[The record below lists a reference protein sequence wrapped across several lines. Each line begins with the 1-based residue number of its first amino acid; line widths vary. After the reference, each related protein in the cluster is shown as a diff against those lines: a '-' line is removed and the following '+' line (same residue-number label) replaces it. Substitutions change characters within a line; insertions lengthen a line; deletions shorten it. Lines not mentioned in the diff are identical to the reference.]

1 MAPLSSA
8 RGQGGGYGRIIESVS
23 VSAPP
28 RTLRVG
34 ILGFGTVGSGVYRML
49 ADNQEA
55 IARKVGFPMEVV
67 RIGVKD
73 AKKSRGVDPD
83 LVTTDLAGIVDD
95 PSIDVVL
102 ELIGGVETAG
112 EMVERALRCGKSV
125 VTANKELMAK
135 HGSRLVTLARD
146 AGLDLHYEAAVGGGI
161 PLVQPLK
168 HQLAGNDVLKMMGI
182 LNGTTNS
189 ILTAMQEEGADFAD
203 ALLDAQAKGYAE
215 ADPTA
220 DVDGIDAS
228 YKIAILASI
237 AFGKQVPIEKVYR
250 EGIRGIT
257 RLDMQYAET
266 LGYRIKLLGIV
277 DAVDLDRVRV
287 RVHPALLPKTHPL
300 ASVNGVYNGLWLD
313 GDFVGDVMFSGRG
326 AGSDPTASAVVG
338 DLIDVGR
345 NIAAGGKGSA
355 IPYGTG
361 MATVPIDSLVTGYYL
376 RLTVRD
382 RPMVL
387 GLIANTFGEHDVSLA
402 AMEMKALEAGQGEI
416 VFLTHPCRE
425 SDFVAA
431 LNRLQKLDAIAE
443 MGTWLRVEA

>member
-1 MAPLSSA
+1 MAALRYNPC
-8 RGQGGGYGRIIESVS
+8 VT
-23 VSAPP
+23 VTAPP

-55 IARKVGFPMEVV
+55 IVRKVGFPVEVV
-67 RIGVKD
+67 RIGVRDAGKD
-73 AKKSRGVDPD
+73 RGVDPK
-83 LVTTDLAGIVDD
+83 LVTTDLASIVDD
-95 PSIDVVL
+95 SSIDVVL
-102 ELIGGVETAG
+102 ELIGGVEAAG

-135 HGSRLVTLARD
+135 HGSRLVTLAKD
-146 AGLDLHYEAAVGGGI
+146 KGLDLHYEAAVGGGI
-161 PLVQPLK
+161 PLIQPLK

-182 LNGTTNS
+182 LNGTTNY
-189 ILTAMQEEGADFAD
+189 ILTAMQEDGADFEDVLA
-203 ALLDAQAKGYAE
+203 DAQAKGYAE

-220 DVDGIDAS
+220 DVDGYDAS

-237 AFGKQVPIEKVYR
+237 AFGRQVPIEKVYR
-250 EGIRGIT
+250 EGIRGVT
-257 RLDMQYAET
+257 KLDMQYAGV

-277 DAVDLDRVRV
+277 DAVGLDRVRV
-287 RVHPALLPKTHPL
+287 RVHPALLPKAHPL
-300 ASVNGVYNGLWLD
+300 ASVNGVYNGLWVD

-361 MATVPIDSLVTGYYL
+361 MATAPIDSLVTGYYL
-376 RLTVRD
+376 RLAVRD

-387 GLIANTFGEHDVSLA
+387 GTIANTFGEHDVSLA
-402 AMEMKALEAGQGEI
+402 AMEMKALQEGKGEI

-425 SDFVAA
+425 SDFTAA
-431 LNRLQKLDAIAE
+431 LARLKGLDVIAQ
-443 MGTWLRVEA
+443 MGSWIRVEG